1 MVSYQKSEV
10 GSRKSEIRSQNL
22 SSVLC
27 PLSFILCR
35 RLVARVTEKQT
46 TRRAALVTLRSAAKH
61 ERHNSPERDAL
72 RRKKR
77 NIVLRKEQQDQNCA
91 SPARDPFRGDELVKG
106 LPMFTASA
114 PEVLAKEKADLA
126 ELKGK
131 GLLVRWKGYFG
142 KTGPGWLQSAL
153 VLGSGSAYAS
163 LYAGAFLQ
171 YRLLWVQPLAMVLGI
186 IMFAAMSH
194 QTLSTGVRPFDAMKR
209 YIHPVVAW
217 SWAIGA
223 LLATIIWHL
232 PQYALAAG
240 MTEDMIKAVTGW
252 EPSSVAQTVL
262 RVGIGLVVL
271 VISTTF
277 VWCYSSGHRGIRFY
291 ERTLKGLVWMI
302 ILAFLV
308 VIIRRA
314 IDGGVEWAKLFK
326 GFLPLYVPTDPRG
339 VSIVMAA
346 FSAATGINATFLFP
360 YTLLARGWGKEHSG
374 LSRFDLITGM
384 LLPFCI
390 ATSLMVIATGCTI
403 YDPAQFASGST
414 KLPPTEVAAM
424 LESAGLSMFFSRIVF
439 GLGIVGM
446 ALSSIT
452 MHMLIS
458 GFAVCELFG
467 IEPSGWRYRL
477 ACLLPAPGFVGVILW
492 GYIGPWIAIPTS
504 AICGLM
510 LPIAF
515 IAFFILNN
523 SKRYLGKD
531 KPSGAKAVV
540 WNIAM
545 LVSII
550 VTVASIVYYLRSL
563 I

>member
-1 MVSYQKSEV
+1 MKPRQEQISD
-10 GSRKSEIRSQNL
+10 RNDL
-22 SSVLC
+22 
-27 PLSFILCR
+27 
-35 RLVARVTEKQT
+35 AR
-46 TRRAALVTLRSAAKH
+46 
-61 ERHNSPERDAL
+61 
-72 RRKKR
+72 
-77 NIVLRKEQQDQNCA
+77 
-91 SPARDPFRGDELVKG
+91 G

-114 PEVLAKEKADLA
+114 PEVLAKEKAALA

-131 GLLVRWKGYFG
+131 GLLVRWRGYFS

-153 VLGSGSAYAS
+153 VLGSGSAMAS
-163 LYAGAFLQ
+163 LFAGASLQ
-171 YRLLWVQPLAMVLGI
+171 YKLLWVQPLAMALGI
-186 IMFAAMSH
+186 ILFAAMSY

-240 MTEDMIKAVTGW
+240 MTDDMIKAVTGW
-252 EPSSVAQTVL
+252 GPSSSAAQTAL
-262 RVGIGLVVL
+262 LIGIGLAVL
-271 VISTTF
+271 AISTAV
-277 VWCYSSGHRGIRFY
+277 VWTYSSGHKGIRLY
-291 ERTLKGLVWMI
+291 ERILKGLVWMI
-302 ILAFLV
+302 ILAFTI
-308 VIIRRA
+308 VIVRRA
-314 IDGGVEWAKLFK
+314 IEGGVQWGKLFK
-326 GFLPLYVPTDPRG
+326 GFLPLHIPTDVRG

-360 YTLLARGWGKEHSG
+360 YTLLARGWGKEHRG

-403 YDPAQFASGST
+403 YNPAQFASGST
-414 KLPPTEVAAM
+414 KLSPIEAAAM
-424 LESAGLSMFFSRIVF
+424 LESAGLSMFFSRIIF
-439 GLGIVGM
+439 GLGILGM

-452 MHMLIS
+452 MHMIIS
-458 GFAVCELFG
+458 GFAVCEVFG
-467 IEPSGWRYRL
+467 IEPGGWRYRL
-477 ACLLPAPGFVGVILW
+477 ACLLPAPAVIGVVLW
-492 GYIGPWIAIPTS
+492 KYIGTWIAIPTS

-523 SKRYLGKD
+523 SKKYLGED
-531 KPSGAKAVV
+531 KPTGVKALV

-545 LVSII
+545 LISIG
-550 VTVASIVYYLRSL
+550 VTVASIIYYLVSL

>member
-1 MVSYQKSEV
+1 M
-10 GSRKSEIRSQNL
+10 
-22 SSVLC
+22 
-27 PLSFILCR
+27 
-35 RLVARVTEKQT
+35 EKQT
-46 TRRAALVTLRSAAKH
+46 TRRAALATLRSAAKH

-77 NIVLRKEQQDQNCA
+77 NIVLRKDQQDQNCA

-153 VLGSGSAYAS
+153 VLGSGSAMAS
-163 LYAGAFLQ
+163 LFAGAFLQ

-223 LLATIIWHL
+223 LLATMIWHL

-240 MTEDMIKAVTGW
+240 MTEDMIKVVTGW
-252 EPSSVAQTVL
+252 QPSSPAARTAL
-262 RVGIGLVVL
+262 LVGIGLVVL
-271 VISTTF
+271 TISTAV
-277 VWCYSSGHRGIRFY
+277 VWTYSSGHKGIRLY
-291 ERTLKGLVWMI
+291 ERILKGFVWMI

-403 YDPAQFASGST
+403 YDPVQFASGST
-414 KLPPTEVAAM
+414 KFSPVTAAAM

-550 VTVASIVYYLRSL
+550 VTVASIICFVFG
-563 I
+563 

>member
-1 MVSYQKSEV
+1 M
-10 GSRKSEIRSQNL
+10 
-22 SSVLC
+22 
-27 PLSFILCR
+27 
-35 RLVARVTEKQT
+35 
-46 TRRAALVTLRSAAKH
+46 
-61 ERHNSPERDAL
+61 D
-72 RRKKR
+72 R
-77 NIVLRKEQQDQNCA
+77 NDLA
-91 SPARDPFRGDELVKG
+91 KG

-114 PEVLAKEKADLA
+114 PEALAKEKADLA
-126 ELKGK
+126 ELQRRGF
-131 GLLVRWKGYFG
+131 LQRWRGYFSR
-142 KTGPGWLQSAL
+142 TGPGWLQSAL

-186 IMFAAMSH
+186 ILFAAMSY

-217 SWAIGA
+217 SWVIGA
-223 LLATIIWHL
+223 LLATMIWHL

-262 RVGIGLVVL
+262 RIGIGLVVL
-271 VISTTF
+271 VISTTV
-277 VWCYSSGHRGIRFY
+277 VWCYSSGYRGVRFY
-291 ERTLKGLVWMI
+291 ERILKGLVWMI
-302 ILAFLV
+302 ILAFTI
-308 VIIRRA
+308 VIVRRA
-314 IDGGVEWAKLFK
+314 IEGGVQWRKLFK

-360 YTLLARGWGKEHSG
+360 YTLLARGWGKEHRG
-374 LSRFDLITGM
+374 LSRFDLMTGM

-452 MHMLIS
+452 MHMLIC
-458 GFAVCELFG
+458 GFAACEVFG
-467 IEPSGWRYRL
+467 VEPGGWRYRL

-492 GYIGPWIAIPTS
+492 GYIGPWIAILTS

-523 SKRYLGKD
+523 SKKYLGED
-531 KPSGAKAVV
+531 KPRGIKAVV

-545 LVSII
+545 LISIGVTIASII
-550 VTVASIVYYLRSL
+550 YYLSSL

>member
-1 MVSYQKSEV
+1 MKPRQEQISD
-10 GSRKSEIRSQNL
+10 
-22 SSVLC
+22 
-27 PLSFILCR
+27 
-35 RLVARVTEKQT
+35 
-46 TRRAALVTLRSAAKH
+46 
-61 ERHNSPERDAL
+61 SPERDAF
-72 RRKKR
+72 RR
-77 NIVLRKEQQDQNCA
+77 NDL
-91 SPARDPFRGDELVKG
+91 ARG

-114 PEVLAKEKADLA
+114 PEVLAKEKAALA
-126 ELKGK
+126 ELEGK

-153 VLGSGSAYAS
+153 VLGSGSAMAS
-163 LYAGAFLQ
+163 LFAGAFLQ
-171 YRLLWVQPLAMVLGI
+171 YKLLWVQPLAMALGI
-186 IMFAAMSH
+186 ILFAAMSY

-240 MTEDMIKAVTGW
+240 MTEDMIKVVTGW
-252 EPSSVAQTVL
+252 QPSSPAARKAL
-262 RVGIGLVVL
+262 LIGIGLVVL
-271 VISTTF
+271 TISTAV
-277 VWCYSSGHRGIRFY
+277 VWTYSSGHKGIRLY
-291 ERTLKGLVWMI
+291 ERILKGFVWMI
-302 ILAFLV
+302 ILAFLI
-308 VIIRRA
+308 VIIRRS
-314 IDGGVEWAKLFK
+314 IDGGIQWAKLFK

-360 YTLLARGWGKEHSG
+360 YTLLARGWGKEHRG
-374 LSRFDLITGM
+374 LSRFDLMTGM

-403 YDPAQFASGST
+403 YDPGQFASGST
-414 KLPPTEVAAM
+414 KLPPTEAAAM
-424 LESAGLSMFFSRIVF
+424 LESAGLSMFFSRIIF

-452 MHMLIS
+452 MHMLIC
-458 GFAVCELFG
+458 GFAACEIFG
-467 IEPSGWRYRL
+467 VEPGGWRYRL

-492 GYIGPWIAIPTS
+492 TDIGPWIAIPAS

-523 SKRYLGKD
+523 SKKYLGED
-531 KPSGAKAVV
+531 KPRGIKAVV

-545 LVSII
+545 LISIGVTIASII
-550 VTVASIVYYLRSL
+550 YYLSSL

>member
-1 MVSYQKSEV
+1 M
-10 GSRKSEIRSQNL
+10 
-22 SSVLC
+22 
-27 PLSFILCR
+27 
-35 RLVARVTEKQT
+35 
-46 TRRAALVTLRSAAKH
+46 
-61 ERHNSPERDAL
+61 D
-72 RRKKR
+72 R
-77 NIVLRKEQQDQNCA
+77 NDLA
-91 SPARDPFRGDELVKG
+91 KG

-131 GLLVRWKGYFG
+131 GFLQRWRGYFTR
-142 KTGPGWLQSAL
+142 TGPGWLQSAL
-153 VLGSGSAYAS
+153 VLGSGSAMAS
-163 LYAGAFLQ
+163 LFAGASLQ
-171 YRLLWVQPLAMVLGI
+171 YRLLWVQPLAMALGI
-186 IMFAAMSH
+186 VMFAAMSY

-262 RVGIGLVVL
+262 LIGIGLVVL

-277 VWCYSSGHRGIRFY
+277 VWCYSSGYRGVRFY
-291 ERTLKGLVWMI
+291 ERALKGLVWMI

-308 VIIRRA
+308 VIMRTAIRGD
-314 IDGGVEWAKLFK
+314 IEWGKLFK
-326 GFLPLYVPTDPRG
+326 GFLPLYIPTDPRG
-339 VSIVMAA
+339 ASVVMAA

-360 YTLLARGWGKEHSG
+360 YTLLARGWAKEHRG

-390 ATSLMVIATGCTI
+390 ATSLMVIAAGCTI
-403 YDPAQFASGST
+403 YDPVQFAAGST
-414 KLPPTEVAAM
+414 KLSPIEAAAM
-424 LESAGLSMFFSRIVF
+424 FESAGMSMFFSRIVF

-458 GFAVCELFG
+458 GFAVCEIFG
-467 IEPSGWRYRL
+467 IEPGGWRYRL
-477 ACLLPAPGFVGVILW
+477 ACLLPAPAVVGVVLW
-492 GYIGPWIAIPTS
+492 QYMGTWIAIPTS

-523 SKRYLGKD
+523 SKRYLGEN
-531 KPSGAKAVV
+531 KPTGVKALV

-545 LVSII
+545 LISIGA
-550 VTVASIVYYLRSL
+550 TVASIVYYLVSL

>member
-1 MVSYQKSEV
+1 MKD
-10 GSRKSEIRSQNL
+10 RN
-22 SSVLC
+22 
-27 PLSFILCR
+27 
-35 RLVARVTEKQT
+35 
-46 TRRAALVTLRSAAKH
+46 
-61 ERHNSPERDAL
+61 
-72 RRKKR
+72 KR
-77 NIVLRKEQQDQNCA
+77 NISLSKDKPDR
-91 SPARDPFRGDELVKG
+91 SRARDNLVKG

-114 PEVLAKEKADLA
+114 PEILAKEKADLTA
-126 ELKGK
+126 LQGK
-131 GLLVRWKGYFG
+131 GLLTRWKWYFG

-153 VLGSGSAYAS
+153 VLGSGSAMAS
-163 LYAGAFLQ
+163 LFAGAFLQ
-171 YRLLWVQPLAMVLGI
+171 YKLLWVQPLAMVLGI
-186 IMFAAMSH
+186 VMFAAMSY
-194 QTLSTGVRPFDAMKR
+194 QTLSTEVRPFYAMKR

-240 MTEDMIKAVTGW
+240 MTDDMIKAVTGW
-252 EPSSVAQTVL
+252 QPASSASQTAVL
-262 RVGIGLVVL
+262 VCIGLVVL
-271 VISTTF
+271 ALSTAV
-277 VWCYSSGHRGIRFY
+277 VWSYSSGHKGVRFY
-291 ERTLKGLVWMI
+291 ERMLKGLVWMI
-302 ILAFLV
+302 IIAFTI
-308 VIIRRA
+308 VIVRRA
-314 IDGGVEWAKLFK
+314 IDRDVQWGKLFK
-326 GFLPLYVPTDPRG
+326 GFLPLHIPTDTRG

-360 YTLLARGWGKEHSG
+360 YTLLARGWGKEHRG
-374 LSRFDLITGM
+374 LSGFDLITGM

-403 YDPAQFASGST
+403 YDPVQFAAGST
-414 KLPPTEVAAM
+414 KLSPITAAAM
-424 LESAGLSMFFSRIVF
+424 LQSAGLSMFFSRIVF
-439 GLGIVGM
+439 GLGILGM

-458 GFAVCELFG
+458 GFAVCEIFG

-477 ACLLPAPGFVGVILW
+477 ACLLPAPGAAGVIFWKYL
-492 GYIGPWIAIPTS
+492 GPWVAIPTS

-523 SKRYLGKD
+523 SKKYLGKD
-531 KPSGAKAVV
+531 KPRGIKAAA
-540 WNIAM
+540 WNFAM
-545 LVSII
+545 IVSII